1 MKIFLIL
8 RLIACAYLLDSLIFI
23 FTHLDDFLLF
33 LDTILDKYCLLL
45 IMILWHLL
53 LLLLVL
59 IVFIFMLL
67 ILLVHDLIFY
77 LRTLQPIGYDLL
89 ILRFLLLVL
98 VDLRRF
104 LLIVVVD
111 HLNQL
116 LARFFGRGWDDHRG
130 LGLSFIDQDGVLNE
144 NGLSRCLIKSLIW
157 DRLGL

>member
-33 LDTILDKYCLLL
+33 LNTILDKYRLLL
-45 IMILWHLL
+45 IMILWLL
-53 LLLLVL
+53 LLVLVL

-89 ILRFLLLVL
+89 ILRFLLFVL
-98 VDLRRF
+98 VNLRRF
-104 LLIVVVD
+104 LLIVFVD

-116 LARFFGRGWDDHRG
+116 LAGFFGRGWDDHRG
-130 LGLSFIDQDGVLNE
+130 LGLSIIDQDGVLNE
-144 NGLSRCLIKSLIW
+144 N
-157 DRLGL
+157 

>member
-8 RLIACAYLLDSLIFI
+8 RLIAGAYLLDSLIFI

-33 LDTILDKYCLLL
+33 LNTILDKYRLLL
-45 IMILWHLL
+45 IMILWLL
-53 LLLLVL
+53 LLVLVL

-89 ILRFLLLVL
+89 ILRFLLFVL

-104 LLIVVVD
+104 LLIVFMD
-111 HLNQL
+111 YLNQL
-116 LARFFGRGWDDHRG
+116 LARFFGRGLDDRG
-130 LGLSFIDQDGVLNE
+130 LGLSFID
-144 NGLSRCLIKSLIW
+144 
-157 DRLGL
+157 

>member
-8 RLIACAYLLDSLIFI
+8 RLIAGAYLLDSLIFI

-33 LDTILDKYCLLL
+33 LNTILDKYRLLL
-45 IMILWHLL
+45 IMILWLL
-53 LLLLVL
+53 LLLFL

-104 LLIVVVD
+104 LLIVFMD

-116 LARFFGRGWDDHRG
+116 LAGFFGRGWDDHRG

-157 DRLGL
+157 DWLGL